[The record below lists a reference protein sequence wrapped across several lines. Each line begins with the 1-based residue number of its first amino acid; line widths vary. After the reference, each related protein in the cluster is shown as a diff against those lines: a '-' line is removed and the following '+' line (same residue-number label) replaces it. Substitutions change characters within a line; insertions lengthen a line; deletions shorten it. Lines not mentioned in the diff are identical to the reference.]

1 MKKIKCT
8 SHACRQKIIAE
19 QDEDGNI
26 FVMCRWCKEKIK
38 IEVRVPREPRPSRS
52 KALILSPTMTA

>member
-8 SHACRQKIIAE
+8 CHGKQKIIAE

-26 FVMCRWCKEKIK
+26 YVKCRGCKEKIK
-38 IEVRVPREPRPSRS
+38 IEVKSRSEPRPSGS
-52 KALILSPTMTA
+52 AALI